1 MAARLRE
8 PVGPHLEG
16 AEFIRFLGAGGFAD
30 VFLYRQD
37 MPRREVAVKV
47 IRSGASAAQKQK
59 FQAESD
65 LMAKFGAHPAV
76 LSLYAAGRLRDGRAY
91 LTMEYCPP
99 PHLGKRFS
107 TTSPMRV
114 EQALE
119 ITIKIAGAVETIH
132 RAGYLHRDIK
142 PANILLTAFGHPVL
156 TDFGI
161 AISQDTPA
169 DQVDSAFS
177 PYWAPPEQQ
186 LNRPLTPAS
195 DVYSLAATTYT
206 MLAGRPPHVD
216 MTPGA
221 HNDPASILK
230 RLHHGS
236 IAPIGRNDVPAAL
249 ERVLFTAMSKRPADR
264 FASAMAFARALRQ
277 IQSSLGLPL
286 TNIDVWEDQP
296 VIATD
301 GSDDDAT
308 RLRPVVSISPE
319 NTGRTADTNARINTA
334 GANSW
339 GDSLGSGSHS
349 GTFYPNA
356 HQSPADARTFTGNTS
371 GFNRNTTLGS
381 ATSPGANT
389 GSGYGSYPSAS
400 GLTGPGAV
408 GTPNGAGPQ
417 SGSPFNAHSGTAQ
430 GIPAGAGAVSPSGV
444 GTAHSGGVGPGGLAS
459 SANQQGP
466 LSPEAPGSTLA
477 AGAAQEG
484 PSVSLKTLLI
494 SALVVVLIGVIAFAA
509 YRGLQRGGL
518 NPKPAVT
525 TAGTAAP
532 MDPDVNGYLEPVTN
546 LKLSYA
552 NGQVEATWDY
562 KAKNATF
569 LYSVTNSGVPQKSQT
584 PQGLQETSA
593 HHATLK
599 PTPPRTCVQVAARDS
614 AGRESDPVID
624 CIDTPASQ

>member
-169 DQVDSAFS
+169 ERVDSAFS

-249 ERVLFTAMSKRPADR
+249 ERVLFTAMSKRPSDR

-296 VIATD
+296 VIAAD

-381 ATSPGANT
+381 AASPGTNT
-389 GSGYGSYPSAS
+389 GSGYGTGYPAS
-400 GLTGPGAV
+400 SGMTGPGT
-408 GTPNGAGPQ
+408 GPGGPFNPQNGAPAAAGTGGVGPQ
-417 SGSPFNAHSGTAQ
+417 SG
-430 GIPAGAGAVSPSGV
+430 GV
-444 GTAHSGGVGPGGLAS
+444 GQNGPAN

-466 LSPEAPGSTLA
+466 FQPEAPGSTLA
-477 AGAAQEG
+477 ASAAQEG

-562 KAKNATF
+562 KATNATF

-593 HHATLK
+593 HRATLK
-599 PTPPRTCVQVAARDS
+599 PTPPRTCVQIVARDK

>member
-161 AISQDTPA
+161 AISQDTPVER
-169 DQVDSAFS
+169 VDSAFS

-249 ERVLFTAMSKRPADR
+249 ERVLFTAMSKRPSDR

-296 VIATD
+296 VIAAD

-381 ATSPGANT
+381 AASPGANT
-389 GSGYGSYPSAS
+389 GSGYGTYSASS
-400 GLTGPGAV
+400 GLTGPGTV
-408 GTPNGAGPQ
+408 PGGPFNPQNGAP
-417 SGSPFNAHSGTAQ
+417 AA
-430 GIPAGAGAVSPSGV
+430 AGAGDV
-444 GTAHSGGVGPGGLAS
+444 GPQSGGVGPGGLAG
-459 SANQQGP
+459 SANQPPQG
-466 LSPEAPGSTLA
+466 SPEAPGSTLA
-477 AGAAQEG
+477 PSAAQDG
-484 PSVSLKTLLI
+484 SSVSLKTLLI

-562 KAKNATF
+562 KATNATF

-593 HHATLK
+593 HRATLK
-599 PTPPRTCVQVAARDS
+599 PTPPRTCVQIVARDK

>member
-249 ERVLFTAMSKRPADR
+249 ERVLFTAMSKRPSDR

-296 VIATD
+296 VIAAD

-349 GTFYPNA
+349 GTYYPNA

-381 ATSPGANT
+381 AASPGANT
-389 GSGYGSYPSAS
+389 GSGYGTGYPAS
-400 GLTGPGAV
+400 SGMSGPGTV
-408 GTPNGAGPQ
+408 PGGPFNPQNGAP
-417 SGSPFNAHSGTAQ
+417 AA
-430 GIPAGAGAVSPSGV
+430 AGAGAVGPQ
-444 GTAHSGGVGPGGLAS
+444 SGGVGQNGPAN
-459 SANQQGP
+459 SANQPPQG
-466 LSPEAPGSTLA
+466 SPEAPGSTLA
-477 AGAAQEG
+477 ASAAQDG
-484 PSVSLKTLLI
+484 SSVSLKTLLI

-562 KAKNATF
+562 KATNATF

-593 HHATLK
+593 HRATLK
-599 PTPPRTCVQVAARDS
+599 PTPPRTCVQIVARDK
-614 AGRESDPVID
+614 AGRESEPVID

>member
-216 MTPGA
+216 MAPGA

-249 ERVLFTAMSKRPADR
+249 ERVLFTAMSKRPSDR

-296 VIATD
+296 VIAAD

-349 GTFYPNA
+349 GTYYPNA

-381 ATSPGANT
+381 AASPGANT
-389 GSGYGSYPSAS
+389 GSGYGTYSASS
-400 GLTGPGAV
+400 GLTGPG
-408 GTPNGAGPQ
+408 GPFNPQNGAP
-417 SGSPFNAHSGTAQ
+417 AA
-430 GIPAGAGAVSPSGV
+430 AGAGAVGPQ
-444 GTAHSGGVGPGGLAS
+444 SGGVGQNGPAN
-459 SANQQGP
+459 SANQPPQG
-466 LSPEAPGSTLA
+466 SPEAPGSTLA
-477 AGAAQEG
+477 ASAAQDG
-484 PSVSLKTLLI
+484 SSVSLKTLLI

-562 KAKNATF
+562 KATNATF

-593 HHATLK
+593 HRATLK
-599 PTPPRTCVQVAARDS
+599 PTPPRTCVQIVARDK
-614 AGRESDPVID
+614 AGRESEPVID

>member
-249 ERVLFTAMSKRPADR
+249 ERVLFTAMSKRPSDR

-296 VIATD
+296 VIAAD

-371 GFNRNTTLGS
+371 GFNRNTTLSS
-381 ATSPGANT
+381 AASPGANT
-389 GSGYGSYPSAS
+389 GSGYGTYSASS
-400 GLTGPGAV
+400 GLTGPG
-408 GTPNGAGPQ
+408 GPFNPQNGAP
-417 SGSPFNAHSGTAQ
+417 AA
-430 GIPAGAGAVSPSGV
+430 AGAGAVGPQ
-444 GTAHSGGVGPGGLAS
+444 SGGVGQNGPAG
-459 SANQQGP
+459 SANQPPQG
-466 LSPEAPGSTLA
+466 SPEAPGSPLA
-477 AGAAQEG
+477 ASAAQEG

-532 MDPDVNGYLEPVTN
+532 MDPDVNGYLDPVTN

-562 KAKNATF
+562 KATNATF

-593 HHATLK
+593 HRATLK
-599 PTPPRTCVQVAARDS
+599 PTPPRTCVQIVARDK
-614 AGRESDPVID
+614 AGRESEPVID

>member
-91 LTMEYCPP
+91 LTMEYCPS

-216 MTPGA
+216 MAPGA

-249 ERVLFTAMSKRPADR
+249 ERVLFTAMSKRPSDR

-296 VIATD
+296 VIAAD

-349 GTFYPNA
+349 GTYYPNA

-381 ATSPGANT
+381 AASPGANT
-389 GSGYGSYPSAS
+389 GSGYGTGYPALS
-400 GLTGPGAV
+400 GMTGPGT
-408 GTPNGAGPQ
+408 GPGGPFNPQNGAPAAAGAGGVGPQ
-417 SGSPFNAHSGTAQ
+417 SG
-430 GIPAGAGAVSPSGV
+430 GV
-444 GTAHSGGVGPGGLAS
+444 GQNGPAN
-459 SANQQGP
+459 SANQPPQG
-466 LSPEAPGSTLA
+466 SPEAPGSTLA
-477 AGAAQEG
+477 ASAAQDG
-484 PSVSLKTLLI
+484 SSVSLKTLLI

-509 YRGLQRGGL
+509 YRGLQRGGF

-562 KAKNATF
+562 KATNATF

-593 HHATLK
+593 HRATLK
-599 PTPPRTCVQVAARDS
+599 PTSPRTCVQIVARDK

-624 CIDTPASQ
+624 CIDTPDSQ

>member
-249 ERVLFTAMSKRPADR
+249 ERVLFTAMSKRPSDR

-296 VIATD
+296 VIAAD
-301 GSDDDAT
+301 GSDDDTT

-371 GFNRNTTLGS
+371 GFSRSVTQGS

-389 GSGYGSYPSAS
+389 GSGYGTYSASS
-400 GLTGPGAV
+400 GLTGPGTVPGGPFNPQNGAPAAV
-408 GTPNGAGPQ
+408 GAGAVGPQ
-417 SGSPFNAHSGTAQ
+417 SG
-430 GIPAGAGAVSPSGV
+430 GV
-444 GTAHSGGVGPGGLAS
+444 GQNGPAN
-459 SANQQGP
+459 SANQPPQG
-466 LSPEAPGSTLA
+466 SPEAPGSTLA
-477 AGAAQEG
+477 ASAAQDG
-484 PSVSLKTLLI
+484 SSVSLKTLLI
-494 SALVVVLIGVIAFAA
+494 SALVVVLIGLIAFAA

-518 NPKPAVT
+518 NPKPALT

-562 KAKNATF
+562 KATNATF

-593 HHATLK
+593 HRATLK
-599 PTPPRTCVQVAARDS
+599 PTPPRTCVQIVARDK

>member
-161 AISQDTPA
+161 AISQDTPVER
-169 DQVDSAFS
+169 VDSAFS

-249 ERVLFTAMSKRPADR
+249 ERVLFTAMSKRPSDR

-296 VIATD
+296 VIAAD

-371 GFNRNTTLGS
+371 GFSRSATQGS

-389 GSGYGSYPSAS
+389 GSGYGTYSASS
-400 GLTGPGAV
+400 GLTGPGTV
-408 GTPNGAGPQ
+408 PGGPFNPQNGAP
-417 SGSPFNAHSGTAQ
+417 AA
-430 GIPAGAGAVSPSGV
+430 AGAGAVGPQ
-444 GTAHSGGVGPGGLAS
+444 SGGVGQNGPAG
-459 SANQQGP
+459 SANQPPQG
-466 LSPEAPGSTLA
+466 SPEAPGSPLA
-477 AGAAQEG
+477 ASAAQEG

-518 NPKPAVT
+518 NPKLAVT

-562 KAKNATF
+562 KATNATF

-593 HHATLK
+593 HRATLK
-599 PTPPRTCVQVAARDS
+599 PTPPRTCVQIVARDK

>member
-169 DQVDSAFS
+169 DRVDSAFS

-249 ERVLFTAMSKRPADR
+249 ERVLFTAMSKRPSDR

-371 GFNRNTTLGS
+371 GFNRNTTLSS
-381 ATSPGANT
+381 AASPGANT
-389 GSGYGSYPSAS
+389 GSGYGTYSASS
-400 GLTGPGAV
+400 GLTGPGTV
-408 GTPNGAGPQ
+408 PGGPFNPQNGAP
-417 SGSPFNAHSGTAQ
+417 AA
-430 GIPAGAGAVSPSGV
+430 AGAGAVGPGGV
-444 GTAHSGGVGPGGLAS
+444 GTAQSGAVGQSGLAG

-466 LSPEAPGSTLA
+466 LSAEAPGSTLA
-477 AGAAQEG
+477 ASAAQDG
-484 PSVSLKTLLI
+484 SSVSLKTLLI

-584 PQGLQETSA
+584 PQGLQETGA

>member
-161 AISQDTPA
+161 AISQDTPVER
-169 DQVDSAFS
+169 VDSAFS

-249 ERVLFTAMSKRPADR
+249 ERVLFTAMSKRPSDR

-296 VIATD
+296 VIAAD

-381 ATSPGANT
+381 AASPGANT
-389 GSGYGSYPSAS
+389 GSGYGTYSASS
-400 GLTGPGAV
+400 GLTVPGGPFN
-408 GTPNGAGPQ
+408 PQNGAP
-417 SGSPFNAHSGTAQ
+417 AA
-430 GIPAGAGAVSPSGV
+430 AGAGAVGPQ
-444 GTAHSGGVGPGGLAS
+444 SGGVGQNGPAG
-459 SANQQGP
+459 SANQPPQG
-466 LSPEAPGSTLA
+466 SPEAPGSTLA
-477 AGAAQEG
+477 ASAAQDG
-484 PSVSLKTLLI
+484 SSVSLKTLLI

-562 KAKNATF
+562 KATNATF

-593 HHATLK
+593 HRATLK
-599 PTPPRTCVQVAARDS
+599 PTPPRTCVQIVARDK

>member
-161 AISQDTPA
+161 AISQDTPVER
-169 DQVDSAFS
+169 VDSAFS

-249 ERVLFTAMSKRPADR
+249 ERVLFTAMSKRPSDR

-296 VIATD
+296 VIAAD

-349 GTFYPNA
+349 GTYYPNA

-381 ATSPGANT
+381 AASPGANT
-389 GSGYGSYPSAS
+389 GSGYGTYSASS
-400 GLTGPGAV
+400 GLTGPG
-408 GTPNGAGPQ
+408 GPFNPQNGAP
-417 SGSPFNAHSGTAQ
+417 AA
-430 GIPAGAGAVSPSGV
+430 AGAGAVGSHGV
-444 GTAHSGGVGPGGLAS
+444 GPQSGGVGQNGLAG
-459 SANQQGP
+459 SANQPPQG
-466 LSPEAPGSTLA
+466 SPEAPGSTLA
-477 AGAAQEG
+477 ASAAQDG
-484 PSVSLKTLLI
+484 SSVSLKTLLI

-562 KAKNATF
+562 KATNATF

-593 HHATLK
+593 HRATLK
-599 PTPPRTCVQVAARDS
+599 PTPPRTCVQIVARDK
-614 AGRESDPVID
+614 AGRESEPVID

>member
-169 DQVDSAFS
+169 ERVDSAFS

-186 LNRPLTPAS
+186 LNRPLMPAS

-216 MTPGA
+216 MAPGA

-249 ERVLFTAMSKRPADR
+249 ERVLFTAMSKRPSDR

-296 VIATD
+296 VIAAD

-381 ATSPGANT
+381 AASPGANT
-389 GSGYGSYPSAS
+389 GSGYGTYSASS
-400 GLTGPGAV
+400 GLTGPGTV
-408 GTPNGAGPQ
+408 PGGPFNPQNGAP
-417 SGSPFNAHSGTAQ
+417 AA
-430 GIPAGAGAVSPSGV
+430 AGAGAVGPQ
-444 GTAHSGGVGPGGLAS
+444 SGGVGQNGPAN
-459 SANQQGP
+459 SANQPPQG
-466 LSPEAPGSTLA
+466 SPEAPGSTLA
-477 AGAAQEG
+477 ASAAQDG
-484 PSVSLKTLLI
+484 SSVSLKTLLI

-532 MDPDVNGYLEPVTN
+532 MDPDVNGYLDPVTN

-562 KAKNATF
+562 KATNATF

-593 HHATLK
+593 HRATLK
-599 PTPPRTCVQVAARDS
+599 PTPPRTCVQIVARDK

>member
-186 LNRPLTPAS
+186 LNRPLTPTS

-249 ERVLFTAMSKRPADR
+249 ERVLFTAMAKRPLDR

-296 VIATD
+296 VIAAD

-371 GFNRNTTLGS
+371 GFNRNTTLSS
-381 ATSPGANT
+381 AASPGANT
-389 GSGYGSYPSAS
+389 GSGYGTYSASS
-400 GLTGPGAV
+400 GLTGPGTV
-408 GTPNGAGPQ
+408 PGGPFNPQNGAP
-417 SGSPFNAHSGTAQ
+417 AA
-430 GIPAGAGAVSPSGV
+430 AGAGAVGPQ
-444 GTAHSGGVGPGGLAS
+444 SGGVGQNGPAG
-459 SANQQGP
+459 SANQPPQG
-466 LSPEAPGSTLA
+466 SPEAPGSPLA
-477 AGAAQEG
+477 ASAAQEG

-562 KAKNATF
+562 KATNATF

-593 HHATLK
+593 HRATLK
-599 PTPPRTCVQVAARDS
+599 PTPPRTCVQIVARDK

>member
-169 DQVDSAFS
+169 DRVDSAFS

-296 VIATD
+296 VITTD

-389 GSGYGSYPSAS
+389 GSGYGAGYPALS
-400 GLTGPGAV
+400 GMTGPGTVPGGPFNPQSGAPAAAGEGAV
-408 GTPNGAGPQ
+408 GPQ
-417 SGSPFNAHSGTAQ
+417 SG
-430 GIPAGAGAVSPSGV
+430 GV
-444 GTAHSGGVGPGGLAS
+444 GQNGPAN
-459 SANQQGP
+459 SANQPPQG
-466 LSPEAPGSTLA
+466 SPEAPGSTLA

-569 LYSVTNSGVPQKSQT
+569 LYSVTNSGAPQKSQT
-584 PQGLQETSA
+584 PQGLQETGA

>member
-216 MTPGA
+216 MAPGA

-249 ERVLFTAMSKRPADR
+249 ERVLFTAMAKRPLDR

-296 VIATD
+296 VITAD

-339 GDSLGSGSHS
+339 GDSFGSGSHS

-371 GFNRNTTLGS
+371 GFNRDVTQTGS
-381 ATSPGANT
+381 ASSPSANT
-389 GSGYGSYPSAS
+389 GSGYGTGYPALS
-400 GLTGPGAV
+400 GVTGPGTV
-408 GTPNGAGPQ
+408 PGG
-417 SGSPFNAHSGTAQ
+417 PFNPQTGAPAA
-430 GIPAGAGAVSPSGV
+430 AGAGAVGPQ
-444 GTAHSGGVGPGGLAS
+444 SGGVGQNGPAN
-459 SANQQGP
+459 SANQPPQG
-466 LSPEAPGSTLA
+466 SPETPGSTLA
-477 AGAAQEG
+477 ASAAQDG
-484 PSVSLKTLLI
+484 SSVSLKTLLI

-562 KAKNATF
+562 KATNATF

-593 HHATLK
+593 HRATLK
-599 PTPPRTCVQVAARDS
+599 PTPPRTCVQIVARDK

>member
-249 ERVLFTAMSKRPADR
+249 ERVLFTAMSKRPSDR

-296 VIATD
+296 VIAAD

-381 ATSPGANT
+381 AASPGANT
-389 GSGYGSYPSAS
+389 GSGYGTYSASS
-400 GLTGPGAV
+400 GLTGPG
-408 GTPNGAGPQ
+408 GPFNPQNGAP
-417 SGSPFNAHSGTAQ
+417 AA
-430 GIPAGAGAVSPSGV
+430 AGAGAVGPQ
-444 GTAHSGGVGPGGLAS
+444 SGGVGQNGPAG
-459 SANQQGP
+459 SANQPPQG
-466 LSPEAPGSTLA
+466 SPEAPGSPLA
-477 AGAAQEG
+477 ASAAQEG

-562 KAKNATF
+562 KATNATF

-593 HHATLK
+593 HRATLK
-599 PTPPRTCVQVAARDS
+599 PTPPRTCVQIVARDK

>member
-169 DQVDSAFS
+169 DRVDSAFS

-356 HQSPADARTFTGNTS
+356 HQSPADARTFTSNTS

-389 GSGYGSYPSAS
+389 GSGYGAGYPALS
-400 GLTGPGAV
+400 GMTGPGTV
-408 GTPNGAGPQ
+408 PGGPFNPQ
-417 SGSPFNAHSGTAQ
+417 SGA
-430 GIPAGAGAVSPSGV
+430 PAAAGEGAVGPGGV
-444 GTAHSGGVGPGGLAS
+444 GTAQSGAVGPGGLAS

-466 LSPEAPGSTLA
+466 LSPETPDSTLA

-569 LYSVTNSGVPQKSQT
+569 LYSVTNSGAPQKSQT
-584 PQGLQETSA
+584 PQGLQETGA

>member
-30 VFLYRQD
+30 VFLYRQE

-47 IRSGASAAQKQK
+47 IRSGASAAQKLK

-249 ERVLFTAMSKRPADR
+249 ERVLFTAMSKRPSDR

-296 VIATD
+296 VIAAD

-389 GSGYGSYPSAS
+389 GSGYGTGYPALS
-400 GLTGPGAV
+400 GVTGPETVPGGHFNPQTGA
-408 GTPNGAGPQ
+408 PA
-417 SGSPFNAHSGTAQ
+417 A
-430 GIPAGAGAVSPSGV
+430 AGAGDV
-444 GTAHSGGVGPGGLAS
+444 GPQSGGVGPGGLAG
-459 SANQQGP
+459 SANQPPQG
-466 LSPEAPGSTLA
+466 SPEAPGSTLA
-477 AGAAQEG
+477 ASAAQDG
-484 PSVSLKTLLI
+484 SSVSLKTLLI

-518 NPKPAVT
+518 NPKPALT

-562 KAKNATF
+562 KATNATF

-593 HHATLK
+593 HRATLK
-599 PTPPRTCVQVAARDS
+599 PTPPRTCVQIVARDK
-614 AGRESDPVID
+614 AGRESEPVID

>member
-249 ERVLFTAMSKRPADR
+249 ERVLFTAMSKRPSDR

-296 VIATD
+296 VIAAD

-349 GTFYPNA
+349 GTYYPNA

-381 ATSPGANT
+381 AASPGANT
-389 GSGYGSYPSAS
+389 GSGYGTYSASS
-400 GLTGPGAV
+400 GLTGPG
-408 GTPNGAGPQ
+408 GPFNPQNGAP
-417 SGSPFNAHSGTAQ
+417 AA
-430 GIPAGAGAVSPSGV
+430 AGAGAVGPQ
-444 GTAHSGGVGPGGLAS
+444 SGGVGQNGPAG
-459 SANQQGP
+459 SANQPPQG
-466 LSPEAPGSTLA
+466 SPEAPGSTLA
-477 AGAAQEG
+477 ASAAQDG
-484 PSVSLKTLLI
+484 SSVSLKTLLI

-562 KAKNATF
+562 KATNATF

-593 HHATLK
+593 HRATLK
-599 PTPPRTCVQVAARDS
+599 PTPPRTCVQIVARDK
-614 AGRESDPVID
+614 AGHESDPVID

>member
-161 AISQDTPA
+161 AISQDTPVER
-169 DQVDSAFS
+169 VDSAFS

-249 ERVLFTAMSKRPADR
+249 ERVLFTAMSKRPSDR

-296 VIATD
+296 VIAAD

-371 GFNRNTTLGS
+371 GFSRSATQGS

-389 GSGYGSYPSAS
+389 GSGYGTYSAS
-400 GLTGPGAV
+400 SSLTGPGGPFNPKNGAPAAAGEGAV
-408 GTPNGAGPQ
+408 GPG
-417 SGSPFNAHSGTAQ
+417 
-430 GIPAGAGAVSPSGV
+430 GV
-444 GTAHSGGVGPGGLAS
+444 GTAQSGGVGQNGPAG
-459 SANQQGP
+459 SANQPPQG
-466 LSPEAPGSTLA
+466 SPEAPGSTLA
-477 AGAAQEG
+477 ASAAQEG

-494 SALVVVLIGVIAFAA
+494 SALVVVLIGAIAFAA

-569 LYSVTNSGVPQKSQT
+569 LYSVTNSGAPQKSQT
-584 PQGLQETSA
+584 PQGLQETGA

-624 CIDTPASQ
+624 CIDTPDSQ

>member
-91 LTMEYCPP
+91 LTMEYCPQ

-249 ERVLFTAMSKRPADR
+249 ERVLFTAMSKRPSDR

-296 VIATD
+296 VIAAD

-349 GTFYPNA
+349 GTYYPNA

-381 ATSPGANT
+381 AASPGANT
-389 GSGYGSYPSAS
+389 GSGYGTYSASS
-400 GLTGPGAV
+400 GLTGPG
-408 GTPNGAGPQ
+408 GPFNPQNGAP
-417 SGSPFNAHSGTAQ
+417 AA
-430 GIPAGAGAVSPSGV
+430 AGAGAVGSHGV
-444 GTAHSGGVGPGGLAS
+444 GPQSGGVGQNGLAG
-459 SANQQGP
+459 SANQPPQG
-466 LSPEAPGSTLA
+466 SPEAPGSTLA
-477 AGAAQEG
+477 ASAAQDG
-484 PSVSLKTLLI
+484 SSVSLKTLLI

-552 NGQVEATWDY
+552 NRQVEATWDY
-562 KAKNATF
+562 KATNATF

-593 HHATLK
+593 HRATLK
-599 PTPPRTCVQVAARDS
+599 PTPPRTCVQIVARDK

>member
-161 AISQDTPA
+161 AISQDTPVER
-169 DQVDSAFS
+169 VDSAFS

-249 ERVLFTAMSKRPADR
+249 ERVLFTAMSKRPSDR

-296 VIATD
+296 VIAAD

-381 ATSPGANT
+381 AASPGANT
-389 GSGYGSYPSAS
+389 GSGYGTYSASS
-400 GLTGPGAV
+400 GLTGPG
-408 GTPNGAGPQ
+408 G
-417 SGSPFNAHSGTAQ
+417 PFNPQTGAPAA
-430 GIPAGAGAVSPSGV
+430 AGAGAVGPQ
-444 GTAHSGGVGPGGLAS
+444 SGGVGQNGPAG
-459 SANQQGP
+459 SANQPPQG
-466 LSPEAPGSTLA
+466 SPEAPGSTLA
-477 AGAAQEG
+477 ASAAQDG
-484 PSVSLKTLLI
+484 SSVSLKTLLI

-562 KAKNATF
+562 KATNATF

-593 HHATLK
+593 HRATLK
-599 PTPPRTCVQVAARDS
+599 PTPPRTCVQIVARDK
-614 AGRESDPVID
+614 AGRESEPVID

>member
-249 ERVLFTAMSKRPADR
+249 ERVLFTAMSKRPSDR

-296 VIATD
+296 VIAAD

-381 ATSPGANT
+381 AASPGANT
-389 GSGYGSYPSAS
+389 GSGYGTYSASS
-400 GLTGPGAV
+400 GLTGPG
-408 GTPNGAGPQ
+408 GPFNPQNGAP
-417 SGSPFNAHSGTAQ
+417 AA
-430 GIPAGAGAVSPSGV
+430 AGAGAVGPQ
-444 GTAHSGGVGPGGLAS
+444 SGGVGQNGPAN
-459 SANQQGP
+459 SANQPPQG
-466 LSPEAPGSTLA
+466 SPETPGSTLA
-477 AGAAQEG
+477 ASAAQDG
-484 PSVSLKTLLI
+484 SSVSLKTLLI

-518 NPKPAVT
+518 NPKPAV
-525 TAGTAAP
+525 
-532 MDPDVNGYLEPVTN
+532 DR
-546 LKLSYA
+546 K
-552 NGQVEATWDY
+552 
-562 KAKNATF
+562 
-569 LYSVTNSGVPQKSQT
+569 SVV
-584 PQGLQETSA
+584 
-593 HHATLK
+593 
-599 PTPPRTCVQVAARDS
+599 
-614 AGRESDPVID
+614 
-624 CIDTPASQ
+624 

>member
-249 ERVLFTAMSKRPADR
+249 ERVLFTAMSKRPLDR

-296 VIATD
+296 VIAAD

-349 GTFYPNA
+349 GTYYPNA

-381 ATSPGANT
+381 AASPGANT
-389 GSGYGSYPSAS
+389 GSGYGTYSASS
-400 GLTGPGAV
+400 GLTGPG
-408 GTPNGAGPQ
+408 GPFNPQNGAP
-417 SGSPFNAHSGTAQ
+417 AA
-430 GIPAGAGAVSPSGV
+430 AGAGAVGPQ
-444 GTAHSGGVGPGGLAS
+444 SGGVGQNGPAN
-459 SANQQGP
+459 SANQPPQG
-466 LSPEAPGSTLA
+466 SPETPGSTLA
-477 AGAAQEG
+477 ASAAQDG
-484 PSVSLKTLLI
+484 SSVSLKTLLI

-562 KAKNATF
+562 KATNATF

-593 HHATLK
+593 HRATLK
-599 PTPPRTCVQVAARDS
+599 PTPPRTCVQIVARDK
-614 AGRESDPVID
+614 AGRESEPVID

>member
-161 AISQDTPA
+161 AISQDTPVER
-169 DQVDSAFS
+169 VDSAFS

-249 ERVLFTAMSKRPADR
+249 ERVLFTAMSKRPSDR

-296 VIATD
+296 VIAAD

-339 GDSLGSGSHS
+339 GDSFGSGSHS

-371 GFNRNTTLGS
+371 GFNRDVTQTGS
-381 ATSPGANT
+381 ASSPSANT
-389 GSGYGSYPSAS
+389 GSGYGTGYPALS
-400 GLTGPGAV
+400 GVTGPGTV
-408 GTPNGAGPQ
+408 PGG
-417 SGSPFNAHSGTAQ
+417 PFNPQTGAPAA
-430 GIPAGAGAVSPSGV
+430 AGAGAVGPQ
-444 GTAHSGGVGPGGLAS
+444 SGGVGQNGPAN
-459 SANQQGP
+459 SANQPPQG
-466 LSPEAPGSTLA
+466 SPETPGSTLA
-477 AGAAQEG
+477 ASAAQDG
-484 PSVSLKTLLI
+484 SSVSLKTLLI

-562 KAKNATF
+562 KATNATF

-593 HHATLK
+593 HRATLK
-599 PTPPRTCVQVAARDS
+599 PTPPRTCVQIVARDK

>member
-249 ERVLFTAMSKRPADR
+249 ERVLFTAMSKRPLDR

-296 VIATD
+296 VIAAD

-339 GDSLGSGSHS
+339 GDSFGSGSHS

-381 ATSPGANT
+381 AASPGANT

-408 GTPNGAGPQ
+408 GTPNGAGAQ
-417 SGSPFNAHSGTAQ
+417 SGSPFNAHGGTAQ
-430 GIPAGAGAVSPSGV
+430 GIPAGAGAVGPQ
-444 GTAHSGGVGPGGLAS
+444 SGGVGPGGLAG
-459 SANQQGP
+459 SANQPPQG
-466 LSPEAPGSTLA
+466 SPEAPGSTLA
-477 AGAAQEG
+477 ASAAQDG
-484 PSVSLKTLLI
+484 SSVSLKTLLI

-518 NPKPAVT
+518 NPKPALT

-562 KAKNATF
+562 KATNATF

-593 HHATLK
+593 HRATLK
-599 PTPPRTCVQVAARDS
+599 PTPPRTCVQIVARDK

>member
-249 ERVLFTAMSKRPADR
+249 ERVLFTAMSKRPSDR

-296 VIATD
+296 VIAAD

-349 GTFYPNA
+349 GTYYPNA

-381 ATSPGANT
+381 AASPGANT
-389 GSGYGSYPSAS
+389 GSGYSTGYPALS
-400 GLTGPGAV
+400 GVSGPGTV
-408 GTPNGAGPQ
+408 PGGPFNPQNGAPAAAGAGVVGPQ
-417 SGSPFNAHSGTAQ
+417 SG
-430 GIPAGAGAVSPSGV
+430 GV
-444 GTAHSGGVGPGGLAS
+444 GQNGPAS

-466 LSPEAPGSTLA
+466 LSPETPDSTLA

-593 HHATLK
+593 HRATLK
-599 PTPPRTCVQVAARDS
+599 PTPPRTCVQIVARDK

>member
-249 ERVLFTAMSKRPADR
+249 ERVLFTAMSKRPSDR

-296 VIATD
+296 VIAAD

-381 ATSPGANT
+381 AASPGANT
-389 GSGYGSYPSAS
+389 GSGYGTYSASS
-400 GLTGPGAV
+400 GLTGPG
-408 GTPNGAGPQ
+408 GPFNPQNGAP
-417 SGSPFNAHSGTAQ
+417 AA
-430 GIPAGAGAVSPSGV
+430 AGAGAVGPQ
-444 GTAHSGGVGPGGLAS
+444 SGGVGQNGPAG
-459 SANQQGP
+459 SANQPPQG
-466 LSPEAPGSTLA
+466 SPEAPGSTLA
-477 AGAAQEG
+477 ASAAQDG
-484 PSVSLKTLLI
+484 SSVSLKTLLI
-494 SALVVVLIGVIAFAA
+494 SAVVVVLIGVIAFAA

-562 KAKNATF
+562 KATNATF

-593 HHATLK
+593 HRATLK
-599 PTPPRTCVQVAARDS
+599 PTPPRTCVQIVARDK

>member
-169 DQVDSAFS
+169 DRVDSAFS

-221 HNDPASILK
+221 RNDPASILK

-249 ERVLFTAMSKRPADR
+249 ERVLFTAMSKRPSDR

-296 VIATD
+296 VIAAD

-389 GSGYGSYPSAS
+389 GSGYGAGYPALS
-400 GLTGPGAV
+400 GMTGPGTV
-408 GTPNGAGPQ
+408 PGGPFNPQ
-417 SGSPFNAHSGTAQ
+417 SGA
-430 GIPAGAGAVSPSGV
+430 PAAAGEGAVGPGGV
-444 GTAHSGGVGPGGLAS
+444 GTAQSGAVGQSGLAG

-477 AGAAQEG
+477 ASAAQDG
-484 PSVSLKTLLI
+484 SSVSLKTLLI

-518 NPKPAVT
+518 NPKPVVT

-569 LYSVTNSGVPQKSQT
+569 LYSVTNSGAPQKSQT
-584 PQGLQETSA
+584 PQGLQETGA

>member
-216 MTPGA
+216 MAPGA

-249 ERVLFTAMSKRPADR
+249 ERVLFTAMSKRPSDR

-296 VIATD
+296 VIAAD

-371 GFNRNTTLGS
+371 GFSRSVTQGS

-389 GSGYGSYPSAS
+389 GSGYGTYSASS
-400 GLTGPGAV
+400 GLTGPGTVPGGPFNPQNGAPAAV
-408 GTPNGAGPQ
+408 GAGAVGPQ
-417 SGSPFNAHSGTAQ
+417 SG
-430 GIPAGAGAVSPSGV
+430 GV
-444 GTAHSGGVGPGGLAS
+444 GQNGPAN

-569 LYSVTNSGVPQKSQT
+569 LYSVTNSGAPQKSQT
-584 PQGLQETSA
+584 PQGLQETGA

>member
-169 DQVDSAFS
+169 DRVDSAFS

-389 GSGYGSYPSAS
+389 GSGYGTGYPALS
-400 GLTGPGAV
+400 GMTGPGTV
-408 GTPNGAGPQ
+408 PGGPFNPQ
-417 SGSPFNAHSGTAQ
+417 SGA
-430 GIPAGAGAVSPSGV
+430 PAAAGEDAVGPGGV
-444 GTAHSGGVGPGGLAS
+444 GTAQSGAVGQSGLAG
-459 SANQQGP
+459 SADQQGP

-584 PQGLQETSA
+584 PQGLQETGA

>member
-161 AISQDTPA
+161 AISQDTPVER
-169 DQVDSAFS
+169 VDSAFS

-249 ERVLFTAMSKRPADR
+249 ERVLFTAMSKRPSDR

-296 VIATD
+296 VIAAD

-371 GFNRNTTLGS
+371 GFSRSATQGS
-381 ATSPGANT
+381 AASPGANT
-389 GSGYGSYPSAS
+389 GSGYGTYSASS
-400 GLTGPGAV
+400 GLTGPGTV
-408 GTPNGAGPQ
+408 PGGPFNPQNGAP
-417 SGSPFNAHSGTAQ
+417 AA
-430 GIPAGAGAVSPSGV
+430 AGAGAVGPQ
-444 GTAHSGGVGPGGLAS
+444 SGGVGPGGLAG
-459 SANQQGP
+459 SANQPPQG
-466 LSPEAPGSTLA
+466 SPEAPGSTLA
-477 AGAAQEG
+477 ASAAQDG
-484 PSVSLKTLLI
+484 SSVSLKTLLI

-562 KAKNATF
+562 KATNATF

-593 HHATLK
+593 HRATLK
-599 PTPPRTCVQVAARDS
+599 PTPPRTCVQIVARDK

>member
-169 DQVDSAFS
+169 DRVDSAFS

-389 GSGYGSYPSAS
+389 GSGYGAGYPALS
-400 GLTGPGAV
+400 GMTGPGTV
-408 GTPNGAGPQ
+408 PGGPFNPQ
-417 SGSPFNAHSGTAQ
+417 SGA
-430 GIPAGAGAVSPSGV
+430 PAAAGEGAVGPGGV
-444 GTAHSGGVGPGGLAS
+444 GTAQSGAVGQSGLAG

-477 AGAAQEG
+477 AGAAPEG

-584 PQGLQETSA
+584 PQGLQETGA

>member
-249 ERVLFTAMSKRPADR
+249 ERVLFTAMSKRPSDR

-296 VIATD
+296 VIAAD

-356 HQSPADARTFTGNTS
+356 HQSSADARTFTGNTS

-381 ATSPGANT
+381 AASPGANT
-389 GSGYGSYPSAS
+389 GSGYGTYSASS
-400 GLTGPGAV
+400 GLTGPGTV
-408 GTPNGAGPQ
+408 PGGPFNPQNGAP
-417 SGSPFNAHSGTAQ
+417 AA
-430 GIPAGAGAVSPSGV
+430 AGAGAVGPQ
-444 GTAHSGGVGPGGLAS
+444 SGGVGQNGPAN
-459 SANQQGP
+459 SANQPPQG
-466 LSPEAPGSTLA
+466 SPEAPGSTLA
-477 AGAAQEG
+477 ASAAQDG
-484 PSVSLKTLLI
+484 SSVSLKTLLI

-532 MDPDVNGYLEPVTN
+532 MDPDVNGYLDPVTN

-562 KAKNATF
+562 KATNATF

-593 HHATLK
+593 HRATLK
-599 PTPPRTCVQVAARDS
+599 PTPPRTCVQIVARDK
-614 AGRESDPVID
+614 AGRESEPVID

>member
-249 ERVLFTAMSKRPADR
+249 ERVLFTAMSKRPSDR

-296 VIATD
+296 VIAAD

-381 ATSPGANT
+381 AASPGANT
-389 GSGYGSYPSAS
+389 GSGYGTYSASS
-400 GLTGPGAV
+400 GLTGPGTV
-408 GTPNGAGPQ
+408 PGGPFNPQNGAP
-417 SGSPFNAHSGTAQ
+417 AA
-430 GIPAGAGAVSPSGV
+430 AGAGAVGPQ
-444 GTAHSGGVGPGGLAS
+444 SGGVGQNGPAN
-459 SANQQGP
+459 SANQPPQG
-466 LSPEAPGSTLA
+466 SPEAPGSTLA
-477 AGAAQEG
+477 ASAAQDG

-584 PQGLQETSA
+584 PQGLQETGA

>member
-296 VIATD
+296 VIAAD

-356 HQSPADARTFTGNTS
+356 NQSPTDARTFTGNTS

-381 ATSPGANT
+381 AASPGANT
-389 GSGYGSYPSAS
+389 GSGYGAGYPALS
-400 GLTGPGAV
+400 GVTGPGTV
-408 GTPNGAGPQ
+408 PGG
-417 SGSPFNAHSGTAQ
+417 PFNPQNGGPAAAGT
-430 GIPAGAGAVSPSGV
+430 GGV
-444 GTAHSGGVGPGGLAS
+444 GLQSGGVGPGGLAG
-459 SANQQGP
+459 SANQPPQG
-466 LSPEAPGSTLA
+466 SPETPGSTLA
-477 AGAAQEG
+477 ASAAQDG
-484 PSVSLKTLLI
+484 SSVSLKTLLI

-562 KAKNATF
+562 KATNATF

-593 HHATLK
+593 HRATLK
-599 PTPPRTCVQVAARDS
+599 PTPPRTCVQIVARDK

>member
-249 ERVLFTAMSKRPADR
+249 ERVLFTAMSKRPSDR

-296 VIATD
+296 VIAAD

-381 ATSPGANT
+381 AASPGANT
-389 GSGYGSYPSAS
+389 GSGYGTYSASS
-400 GLTGPGAV
+400 GLTGPG
-408 GTPNGAGPQ
+408 GPFNPQNGAP
-417 SGSPFNAHSGTAQ
+417 AA
-430 GIPAGAGAVSPSGV
+430 AGAGAVGSHGV
-444 GTAHSGGVGPGGLAS
+444 GPQSGGVGQNGLAG
-459 SANQQGP
+459 SANQPPQG
-466 LSPEAPGSTLA
+466 SPEAPGSTLA
-477 AGAAQEG
+477 ASAAQEG

-584 PQGLQETSA
+584 PQGLQETGA

>member
-249 ERVLFTAMSKRPADR
+249 ERVLFTAMSKRPSDR

-296 VIATD
+296 VIAAD

-349 GTFYPNA
+349 GTYYPNA

-381 ATSPGANT
+381 AASPGANT
-389 GSGYGSYPSAS
+389 GSGYGTYSASS
-400 GLTGPGAV
+400 GLTGPG
-408 GTPNGAGPQ
+408 GPFNPQNGAP
-417 SGSPFNAHSGTAQ
+417 AA
-430 GIPAGAGAVSPSGV
+430 AGAGAVGPQ
-444 GTAHSGGVGPGGLAS
+444 SGGVGQNGLAG
-459 SANQQGP
+459 SANQPPQG
-466 LSPEAPGSTLA
+466 SPETPGSTLA
-477 AGAAQEG
+477 ASAAQDG
-484 PSVSLKTLLI
+484 SSVSLKTLLI

-562 KAKNATF
+562 KATNATF

-593 HHATLK
+593 HRATLK
-599 PTPPRTCVQVAARDS
+599 PTPPRTCVQIVARDK
-614 AGRESDPVID
+614 AGRESEPVID

>member
-216 MTPGA
+216 MAPGA

-249 ERVLFTAMSKRPADR
+249 ERVLFTAMSKRPSDR

-296 VIATD
+296 VIAAD

-381 ATSPGANT
+381 AASPGANT
-389 GSGYGSYPSAS
+389 GSGYGTYSASS
-400 GLTGPGAV
+400 GLTGPG
-408 GTPNGAGPQ
+408 GPFNPQNGAP
-417 SGSPFNAHSGTAQ
+417 AA
-430 GIPAGAGAVSPSGV
+430 AGAGAVGPQ
-444 GTAHSGGVGPGGLAS
+444 SGGVGQNGPAG
-459 SANQQGP
+459 SANQPPQG
-466 LSPEAPGSTLA
+466 SPEAPGSTLA
-477 AGAAQEG
+477 ASAAQDG
-484 PSVSLKTLLI
+484 SSVSLKTLLI

-562 KAKNATF
+562 KATNATF

-593 HHATLK
+593 HRATLK
-599 PTPPRTCVQVAARDS
+599 PTPPRTCVQIVARDK

>member
-249 ERVLFTAMSKRPADR
+249 ERVLFTAMSKRPLDR

-296 VIATD
+296 VITAD

-389 GSGYGSYPSAS
+389 DSGYGTGYPALS
-400 GLTGPGAV
+400 GVTGPGTV
-408 GTPNGAGPQ
+408 PGG
-417 SGSPFNAHSGTAQ
+417 PFNPQTGAPAA
-430 GIPAGAGAVSPSGV
+430 AGAGDV
-444 GTAHSGGVGPGGLAS
+444 GPQSGGVGPGGLAG
-459 SANQQGP
+459 SANQPPQG
-466 LSPEAPGSTLA
+466 SPEAPGSTLA
-477 AGAAQEG
+477 ASAAQDG
-484 PSVSLKTLLI
+484 SSVSLKTLLI
-494 SALVVVLIGVIAFAA
+494 SALVVVLIGVIAFTA

-518 NPKPAVT
+518 NPKPALT

-562 KAKNATF
+562 KATNATF

-593 HHATLK
+593 HRATLK
-599 PTPPRTCVQVAARDS
+599 PTPPRTCVQIVARDN
-614 AGRESDPVID
+614 AGRESEPVID